1 MERKP
6 DEYLKYLM
14 SLPDSEY
21 QKELGRL
28 LIAVLDVAAETPG
41 IQKKQNQMRDEFGSK
56 SKTAR

>member
-1 MERKP
+1 
-6 DEYLKYLM
+6 M

-41 IQKKQNQMRDEFGSK
+41 IQKKQNQMRDEFGSN
-56 SKTAR
+56 SKTAS